1 MNTLPFR
8 RLLSGTIVAAALA
21 VGAAAQTVAYVET
34 PSLQAEVAA
43 GRLPAV
49 AERLPATPMAADAGR
64 QGIVAG
70 RHGGDLRML
79 FARPQDTRLITVIGY
94 ARLVILNPAYEF
106 VPDILESVT
115 VEEGRVF
122 TFKLRR
128 GHRWSDGHPFTSEDF
143 RYWWEDVANNQ
154 DLSPTGPPI
163 VLRVNGALPVV
174 EFPDAETVRFAW
186 ASPNPFFLMALAG
199 PSPLYLYRPAH
210 YMRQFHARYAERTR
224 LAAAVRERRAR
235 NWAQLH
241 NRLDNLYRADNPE
254 LPTLD
259 PWVVTT
265 PQPADRFVFVRNP
278 YFHRVDAAGRQLP
291 YIDRVIVNIADG
303 RLIPAKTGA
312 GEADLQAR
320 NLNFANYTFLRQA
333 SRRNDFQVH
342 LWRTARGA
350 HLALFPNLNVADP
363 GFRALMRDVR
373 FRRALS
379 LATNRRE
386 INQVV
391 YFGLA
396 LPGQNT
402 VLPQSPLYDAAYRNA
417 WAQFDLREANRLLD
431 ELGLTR
437 RDDRGVRLLPD
448 GRPLEIIVE
457 SPGDDTEQTDVLQ
470 LVADTWMQ
478 AGVKLF
484 TRPSQLQFF
493 RNRVFSGQSM
503 MTVSSG
509 IENGLV
515 TPSMSPQEFAP
526 TEQTQLQWPRWGQF
540 VDTQGS
546 SGEAVDI
553 EAAREL
559 QRLNAD
565 WRDAL
570 SDADRLRIWRRIL
583 EISADQVFTIG
594 LIADVRQPVVVA
606 NRLRNVPAE
615 GIYNWDPGALFG
627 IYRPDL
633 FWFDRGG
640 ATAAAR

>member
-1 MNTLPFR
+1 MTGVQTCALPI
-8 RLLSGTIVAAALA
+8 S
-21 VGAAAQTVAYVET
+21 YVET

-43 GRLPAV
+43 GRLPPVGERVPAV
-49 AERLPATPMAADAGR
+49 PMTADAGR
-64 QGIVAG
+64 PGVVPG
-70 RHGGDLRML
+70 RPGGDLRVL
-79 FARPQDTRLITVIGY
+79 YGRPQDTRLLTVFGY
-94 ARLVILNPAYEF
+94 TRLVILNPAYDF
-106 VPDILESVT
+106 VPDILESFT

-128 GHRWSDGHPFTSEDF
+128 GHRWSDGHPFTAEDF
-143 RYWWEDVANNQ
+143 RYWWEDVANNH
-154 DLSPTGPPI
+154 DVSPSGPPV

-174 EFPDAETVRFAW
+174 EFPDAETVRYSW

-199 PSPLYLYRPAH
+199 PSPLYIYRPAH
-210 YMRQFHARYAERTR
+210 YMRQFHARYADRAQ
-224 LAAAVRERRAR
+224 LQAAVRQRSAR

-241 NRLDNLYRADNPE
+241 NRLDNLYRANNPE

-265 PQPADRFVFVRNP
+265 APPAERFVFVRNP
-278 YFHRVDAAGRQLP
+278 YFHRVDANGRQLP
-291 YIDRVIVNIADG
+291 YIDRIIMNISDG

-320 NLNFANYTFLRQA
+320 SISFANYTFLRQA
-333 SRRNDFQVH
+333 ARRNDFQVH

-363 GFRALMRDVR
+363 GFRALMRDIR

-402 VLPQSPLYDAAYRNA
+402 VLPRSPLYDAGYRNA
-417 WAQFDLREANRLLD
+417 WAQFDLAQANRLLD
-431 ELGLTR
+431 EMGLTR
-437 RDDRGVRLLPD
+437 RDDRGVRLMPD
-448 GRPLEIIVE
+448 GRPLEMIVE
-457 SPGDDTEQTDVLQ
+457 SPGDDTEQTDVLE
-470 LVADTWMQ
+470 LVHDTWLQ
-478 AGVKLF
+478 AGIKLY
-484 TRPSQLQFF
+484 TRPSQLQVF
-493 RNRVFSGQSM
+493 RNRVYAGQSM
-503 MTVSSG
+503 MTISSG

-515 TPSMSPQEFAP
+515 TPAMSPQEFAP

-540 VDTQGS
+540 VETQGT

-559 QRLNAD
+559 QRLNND

-583 EISADQVFTIG
+583 EINADQVFTIG
-594 LIADVRQPVVVA
+594 LIADVRQPVVIS

-615 GIYNWDPGALFG
+615 GVYNWDPGALFG
-627 IYRPDL
+627 IYRTDL